1 MGIII
6 RQTARLILTPFYP
19 QDAEGFFALNQDPHV
34 LQFTGDTPFTSLEQA
49 QDFIHNYDHYAKYG
63 FGRWTVR
70 RAVDRQYLGFCG
82 LRYDAAH
89 SQVDLGFRLARRFWG
104 QGYAYEA
111 ALAALDLGFN
121 HYQLAVIYANA
132 MTENHASLHL
142 LHKLAFV
149 PVVAKANADALSTDR
164 NSVTPPATSTGQ
176 DEPIWRKFSLTKP
189 AFLQVQSLS
198 QGQ

>member
-6 RQTARLILTPFYP
+6 RQSARLILTRFCP

-34 LQFTGDTPFTSLEQA
+34 LQYTGDTSFTSLEQA
-49 QDFIHNYDHYAKYG
+49 QDFIRDYDHYAKYG

-70 RAVDRQYLGFCG
+70 RAVDQQYLGFCG
-82 LRYDAAH
+82 LRFSAVH
-89 SQVDLGFRLARRFWG
+89 SQVDLGFRFARRFWG
-104 QGYAYEA
+104 QGYAHEA

-132 MTENHASLHL
+132 MSENHASLHL

-149 PVVAKANADALSTDR
+149 PVVTKANEFSVDR
-164 NSVTPPATSTGQ
+164 NSKTLRATSTGQ
-176 DEPIWRKFSLTKP
+176 AEPTWRKFSLTKP
-189 AFLQVQSLS
+189 AFLQAQRLF